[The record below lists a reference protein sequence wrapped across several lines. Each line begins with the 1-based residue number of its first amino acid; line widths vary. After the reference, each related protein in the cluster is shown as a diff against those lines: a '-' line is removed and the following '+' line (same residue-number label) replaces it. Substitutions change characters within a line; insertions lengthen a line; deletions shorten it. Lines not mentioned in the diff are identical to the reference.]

1 MMAWLAVAVVFSVII
16 LVHEF
21 GHFLVARRVGVK
33 IEIFSFGF
41 GPRLFSFKRDDIE
54 YRISA
59 VPFGGYVK
67 MAGDDPTEERKGEPW
82 EFLSQSVGNRLKII
96 FAGPLLNYILGFIL
110 FSLIFYMGYPT
121 LSTKIGDLLDGY
133 PAKENGIRVGDK
145 IIAIDGKPVRHW
157 EEITEVI
164 HKKTEG
170 SLALTL
176 NRSGSKITVTLKPF
190 VKSTKDLLGRTIKV
204 GLIGIAPSEK
214 IEYIRYGM
222 LKSFELGFERLMKIT
237 VLTYQG
243 LWRMLTGQMP
253 FKESVAGPIGIFNMM
268 VTAAKIGITPL
279 LQLTALISASLAI
292 LNLLPIPVLDAGH
305 IMFLIIEKIKGKP
318 VSRKAQEIA
327 TQAGL
332 AFLIA
337 IMLFA
342 SYNDI
347 LRLLKK

>member
-1 MMAWLAVAVVFSVII
+1 MMAWLQVAIVFSVII

-21 GHFLVARRVGVK
+21 GHFLLARRVGVK

-59 VPFGGYVK
+59 IPFGGYIK
-67 MAGDDPTEERKGEPW
+67 MAGDDPAEERKGEPW
-82 EFLSQSVGNRLKII
+82 EFLSQSVGNRLKIV

-110 FSLIFYMGYPT
+110 FSLVFYMGYPT

-133 PAKENGIRVGDK
+133 PAKKSGIRVGDE
-145 IIAIDGKPVRHW
+145 IIAIDGKPARHW
-157 EEITEVI
+157 EEITEII

-170 SLALTL
+170 SLTLTL
-176 NRSGSKITVTLKPF
+176 NRSGSEIIVTLTPL
-190 VKSTKDLLGRTIKV
+190 VKSTKDLLGRTIKI

-214 IEYIRYGM
+214 IEYVKYGM

-243 LWRMLTGQMP
+243 LWRILTGAMS
-253 FKESVAGPIGIFNMM
+253 FRESAAGPIGIFNIM
-268 VTAAKIGITPL
+268 VSVAKIGIIPL
-279 LQLTALISASLAI
+279 LQLTAYLSALLTI
-292 LNLLPIPVLDAGH
+292 FNVLPIPALDGGH
-305 IMFLIIEKIKGKP
+305 MMFLFLEKVRGKP
-318 VSRKAQEIA
+318 VSRRAQEIA
-327 TQAGL
+327 TQVGMT
-332 AFLIA
+332 FLIA
-337 IMLFA
+337 LMLFV

>member
-1 MMAWLAVAVVFSVII
+1 MMAWLQVAVVFSVII

-21 GHFLVARRVGVK
+21 GHFLLARRVGVK
-33 IEIFSFGF
+33 VEIFSFGF
-41 GPRLFSFKRDDIE
+41 GPRLFSFKRNEIE
-54 YRISA
+54 YRISTI
-59 VPFGGYVK
+59 PFGGYVK
-67 MAGDDPTEERKGEPW
+67 MAGDDPTQERKGEPW
-82 EFLSQSVGNRLKII
+82 EFLSQSVGNRLKIV

-110 FSLIFYMGYPT
+110 FSLIFYTGYPT

-133 PAKENGIRVGDK
+133 PAKENGIRVGDE

-157 EEITEVI
+157 EEITEII
-164 HKKTEG
+164 HEKTEG

-176 NRSGSKITVTLKPF
+176 NRSGSKVTVTLTPL
-190 VKSTKDLLGRTIKV
+190 VKSRKDILGRMTKV
-204 GLIGIAPSEK
+204 GLIGIIPSDK

-222 LKSFELGFERLMKIT
+222 LKSFELGFEMLMKIT

-243 LWRMLTGQMP
+243 LWRMLTGEMP

-327 TQAGL
+327 AQAGL

-347 LRLLKK
+347 LKLLKK